1 MRNIWIIAK
10 REFDHYFI
18 SPIAYVVAFMIL
30 LTTGIIFAINIYFFI
45 QNALQSFG
53 QVPDISPITGA
64 FGFLLVLS
72 IPAITMRLISDEA
85 RMGTL
90 ELLLTAPIRDFEL
103 VAGKWL
109 GGFLFI
115 LTIVAATLIYPLILN
130 GLVSPGI
137 DQQLVMSSYL
147 GVILVAASFLALGV
161 GISALFTNQVAAFF
175 VTLSTF
181 VFLWWLIGF
190 PAQVLQGTA
199 SEIFRYLD
207 MKTHFYDALNV
218 GSIKLA
224 DLVYFISLIAL
235 GLFTGTTAVESRRW
249 R

>member
-10 REFDHYFI
+10 REYNHFFI
-18 SPIAYVVAFMIL
+18 SPIAYVVAFLIL
-30 LTTGIIFAINIYFFI
+30 LTTGIIFAINILYFI
-45 QNALQSFG
+45 QNAFQAFG
-53 QVPDISPITGA
+53 QTPDIGPITGA

-72 IPAITMRLISDEA
+72 IPAITMRLLADEA

-90 ELLLTAPIRDFEL
+90 ELLLTAPVRDFEL

-115 LTIVAATLIYPLILN
+115 LTILAVTLVYPLILN
-130 GLVSPGI
+130 SLVSPGI

-147 GVILVAASFLALGV
+147 GVILLAAAFLALGV
-161 GISALFTNQVAAFF
+161 GISAIFTNQVAAFF

-181 VFLWWLIGF
+181 VLLWWLIGF
-190 PAQVLQGTA
+190 PSQLLQGTA
-199 SEIFRYLD
+199 SEVFRYLS
-207 MKTHFYDALNV
+207 MQTHFYDSFNQ
-218 GSIKLA
+218 GS
-224 DLVYFISLIAL
+224 VYLTDIIYFLSLIAL
-235 GLFTGTTAVESRRW
+235 GLFIGTTAVETRRW